1 MQEGFQVVDHVADMR
16 VRAWGPGFQE
26 VFTQIAKAMWFVM
39 LGETQVPAQE
49 RWHIEIT
56 GIDME
61 DLLVGFLNEQLA
73 VFEIDGLVVST
84 VQEIVFEK
92 CEEEEQICLKAIMCG
107 SYLSNLDT
115 KVNLQIK
122 AATFHGLQ
130 LTPTE
135 AWVTFDV

>member
-1 MQEGFQVVDHVADMR
+1 
-16 VRAWGPGFQE
+16 
-26 VFTQIAKAMWFVM
+26 
-39 LGETQVPAQE
+39 
-49 RWHIEIT
+49 
-56 GIDME
+56 ME